1 MKRIMPYLLNL
12 YSFLSNKYFLILVY
26 LFLTSITAFNH
37 ELWRDEADV
46 WLFARDT
53 NFTGFFEYLSNSGHP
68 GLWHLLLLPFAK
80 LNFPNY
86 TIQILHLSIAVASI
100 YLLLSYSNFPKYIQ
114 ILLVFNYYLLY
125 EYAIVCRNYS
135 IGVFLMFAI
144 AALYPKRFER
154 PILYGFL
161 IFLLCNTNLYCS
173 IISSGIALIY
183 FLEMI
188 QEKKLSKSILLGFCL
203 TLVGA
208 IVLLVQ
214 VFPNPESGEH
224 KEIFASM
231 RNSMA
236 VPISIIYSFSPGA
249 LKINY
254 QILPGFIIICLSL
267 VVFFRT
273 KIVFI
278 FFVWS
283 LSFLFL
289 FYSFIYI
296 RSYRHAGF
304 VLFSFLFAYWI
315 QAYYRSE
322 ENAFKEFA
330 FKSIKEYLRKPLV
343 LLNLFFVLSLLT
355 STKFAFQELRKDI
368 LFSYSN
374 AKEMAEFMVANKY
387 DSNKNTIV
395 AHGADSGK
403 TVLFY
408 LKNTKEFYYPGIDSF
423 GSYIHWDR
431 KAWNSEKMKMEEAFL
446 IAKEKL
452 KDRSDTLFLTGT
464 PLSDTGK
471 ASELLYQTSKRNE
484 FIKEEEYYLYR
495 LNP

>member
-1 MKRIMPYLLNL
+1 MKRIMPYLINF

-26 LFLTSITAFNH
+26 FILTSVTAFKH

-86 TIQILHLSIAVASI
+86 TIQILHLSIAAASV
-100 YLLLSYSNFPKYIQ
+100 YLLLSYSKFPKYIL

-125 EYAIVCRNYS
+125 EYAIICRNYA
-135 IGVFLMFAI
+135 IGVFLLFAI

-154 PILYGFL
+154 PILYCFL

-188 QEKKLSKSILLGFCL
+188 QEKKFSKSTLLGFCL

-208 IVLLVQ
+208 IVLLIQ
-214 VFPNPESGEH
+214 VFPNPDSGEH

-254 QILPGFIIICLSL
+254 LILPGFIIICLSL
-267 VVFFRT
+267 IHFFRT
-273 KIVFI
+273 KMVFI
-278 FFVWS
+278 FLVWS
-283 LSFLFL
+283 LSLLFL

-304 VLFSFLFAYWI
+304 VFFSFLFAYWI
-315 QAYYRSE
+315 RAYYRSDE
-322 ENAFKEFA
+322 DTGKEIAFH
-330 FKSIKEYLRKPLV
+330 SLKEYLRKPLV
-343 LLNLFFVLSLLT
+343 LLNVFLVLSLLT
-355 STKFAFQELRKDI
+355 STKFAFQEIRKDI

-374 AKEMAEFMVANKY
+374 AKEMAEFMIANKY
-387 DSNKNTIV
+387 DSTKNTVV

-423 GSYIHWDR
+423 GSYNHWDK
-431 KAWNSEKMKMEEAFL
+431 KAWNSERIKLEEAFL
-446 IAKEKL
+446 IAKEKF

-464 PLSDTGK
+464 PLSDTVK
-471 ASELLYQTSKRNE
+471 AGELLYQTSKRNE